1 MIVRYRQQ
9 ALIDLDEISAYL
21 SERSPIGA
29 INVLAAINAA
39 IRDIAQNPFSARQT
53 SDPTVR
59 IKIVRRYLYKI
70 FYSVSDD
77 AIEILH
83 VRHGARRPWVTE

>member
-9 ALIDLDEISAYL
+9 ALIDLDQISAYL